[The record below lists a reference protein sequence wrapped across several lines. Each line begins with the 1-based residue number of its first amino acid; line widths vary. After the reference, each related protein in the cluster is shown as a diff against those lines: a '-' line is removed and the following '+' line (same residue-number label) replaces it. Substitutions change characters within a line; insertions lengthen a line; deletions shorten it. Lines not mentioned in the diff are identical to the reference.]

1 MSKGTDKPRNPTPKR
16 SAKAA
21 KKPRGSRA
29 SRAAHA
35 ADPAELRV
43 RLARTLPEPRC
54 ELDFASAWQ
63 LLIATILSAQST
75 DARVNLVTP
84 ALFLRYP
91 TPAALGAAP
100 QESVEELVKSTG
112 FFRNKA
118 RAIREASQ
126 AVAERFGGEVPR
138 DMEAAMSL
146 RGVARKTA
154 NLVLGTAYGL
164 ATGIIV
170 DTHVVRVAGRLGLT
184 RASEPEE
191 IERDLCA
198 LFPRDEWVAT
208 GHRLVLHGRYVC
220 TARAPRCAECA
231 LNELCPARERSAEG
245 TVAARA
251 EREARR
257 VAARGAED

>member
-1 MSKGTDKPRNPTPKR
+1 M
-16 SAKAA
+16 AKAA
-21 KKPRGSRA
+21 KRSRESA
-29 SRAAHA
+29 GKRAPERKATA
-35 ADPAELRV
+35 APTPLAPSGRESSELRA
-43 RLARTLPEPRC
+43 RLALALPEPRC

-84 ALFLRYP
+84 ALFRRYP

-100 QESVEELVKSTG
+100 QEAVEELVKSTG

-126 AVAERFGGEVPR
+126 TLATRFAGEVPR
-138 DMEAAMSL
+138 DMEALMSL

-154 NLVLGTAYGL
+154 NLVLGTAHGL
-164 ATGIIV
+164 ATGIVV
-170 DTHVVRVAGRLGLT
+170 DTHVARVARRLGLT
-184 RASEPEE
+184 RASEPEG

-198 LFPRDEWVAT
+198 SFPREEWVAT

-220 TARAPRCAECA
+220 SARAPRCAECA
-231 LNELCPARERSAEG
+231 LNELCPARAAAAQG
-245 TVAARA
+245 TLAARA
-251 EREARR
+251 SAEASR
-257 VAARGAED
+257 VAARLR